1 MLNESVHQNVAKYVM
16 GAIHLFIYVKRKQ
29 STSAPGTTK
38 NTDFTVRRLS
48 LQQQETLD
56 IVRTTQS
63 SMDQQCLS
71 PQYFLKVSLSTIIL
85 TYQSDYLCVIKQV

>member
-1 MLNESVHQNVAKYVM
+1 M
-16 GAIHLFIYVKRKQ
+16 GWDACWGYYIILQMQIYLFIYVKRKQ

-63 SMDQQCLS
+63 
-71 PQYFLKVSLSTIIL
+71 
-85 TYQSDYLCVIKQV
+85 